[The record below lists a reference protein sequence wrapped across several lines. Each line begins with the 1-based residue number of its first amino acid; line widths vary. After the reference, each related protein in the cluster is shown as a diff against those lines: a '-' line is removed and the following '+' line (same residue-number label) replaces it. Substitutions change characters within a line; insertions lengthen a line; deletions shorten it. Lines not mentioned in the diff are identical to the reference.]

1 MAKCNAVAG
10 FNALNGVELNLF
22 TTDELKAIHYA
33 TMEVLMNPDV
43 QVSDPEARKIFK
55 ENGCEVDE
63 KTNVVKIPEY
73 LIRKAL

>member
-33 TMEVLMNPDV
+33 TMEVLMNPGV
-43 QVSDPEARKIFK
+43 QVSDPPRQGRSSRKMA
-55 ENGCEVDE
+55 
-63 KTNVVKIPEY
+63 VKLMKRPM
-73 LIRKAL
+73 L